1 MLHAAC
7 CMLHCCTRMLS
18 RLSQIDAHS
27 SAKDSVNSVSITHQ
41 KSFKSERQLLGLRQ
55 KEKQKRGSYL
65 VLKEILQNDYDS
77 LQSFE
82 NLRPESGLTWKD
94 D

>member
-1 MLHAAC
+1 MLQLRATN
-7 CMLHCCTRMLS
+7 LQGIVRQQ
-18 RLSQIDAHS
+18 R
-27 SAKDSVNSVSITHQ
+27 SIFVAD
-41 KSFKSERQLLGLRQ
+41 KRFWERIAI
-55 KEKQKRGSYL
+55 

-82 NLRPESGLTWKD
+82 NLRPESGRPRQD